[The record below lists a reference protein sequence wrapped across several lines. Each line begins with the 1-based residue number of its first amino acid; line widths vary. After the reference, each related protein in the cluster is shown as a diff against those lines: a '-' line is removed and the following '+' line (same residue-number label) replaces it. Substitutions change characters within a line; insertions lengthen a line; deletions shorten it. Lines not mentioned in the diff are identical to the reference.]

1 MKESGVLYKPGATM
15 GVRDSSVTLNLSQDE
30 LLITKTIAQA
40 DILQL
45 TQTVSQKQHYR
56 SKKARLVHLEAFL

>member
-1 MKESGVLYKPGATM
+1 M

-40 DILQL
+40 DTLQL
-45 TQTVSQKQHYR
+45 TQLARSSATEAKKQG
-56 SKKARLVHLEAFL
+56 